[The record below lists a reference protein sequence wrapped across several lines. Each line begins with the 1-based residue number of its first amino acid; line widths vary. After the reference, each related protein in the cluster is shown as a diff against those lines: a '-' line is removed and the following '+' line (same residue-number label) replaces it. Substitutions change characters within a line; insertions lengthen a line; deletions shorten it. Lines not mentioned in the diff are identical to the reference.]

1 MASQEASDVSPSSP
15 PSGSATASQAPP
27 SAKFTWTW
35 WDEVI
40 APKAGVGGG
49 SKPWR
54 CRRCAYE
61 RNASVQKVRAH
72 FLHLKGH
79 AVQFCPK
86 TVSAEERQ
94 KLINLE
100 KTLEDMKEAKKSRNK
115 RHTVDPKD
123 MAAAS
128 LIRTSSSPSASFCA
142 STGTA
147 TTADH
152 RPPHPPIKPSSS
164 SFPYPRPSKRQ
175 ATLGESWKPALKEE
189 VDVAV
194 ARFFYHDHIAFN
206 AARSPYFKEMAK
218 KIGEYGPDYVPPS
231 SETLRTTLLE
241 KEKMIVDAAC
251 ASTKASWK
259 KNGVSLIV
267 DGWSDTR
274 QEDTISDEE
283 IDTGAQLEDDP
294 ILQHEDYTEEVV
306 EIKQSDT
313 GEVGCFAVRPF
324 QAGEYAVKI
333 PENFTVTCADVA
345 NHPVLSQL
353 AAGRPDII
361 GLALWLMYEKSLGAK
376 SLWYPYLKTF
386 PSTTLSPVTWSQSEQ
401 ETLLKGTSVAV
412 ILGYVPSKCYL
423 TEGVSVHLCARR
435 WRTCGGYGFGGMPL
449 VRNCVGLR
457 KVEMAFTAEEVN
469 QRCLF
474 LEDEFSEIME
484 ASQSKLMDLPQSYFT
499 VDAFKNAFAVVLSR
513 AIYLPSAELYALV
526 WGCFGALNPSRFKGQ
541 LAQVQAYSMSIGS
554 NLKCRAVSQAMLNK
568 DVVLGI
574 ALVDMDAKCGAL
586 QAAQRVLDE
595 LPFRNVVSW
604 ST

>member
-1 MASQEASDVSPSSP
+1 MASQEASNVSPSSP

-86 TVSAEERQ
+86 TASAEERQ

-175 ATLGESWKPALKEE
+175 ATLGESWKPALKE

-206 AARSPYFKEMAK
+206 AARPYVGDMPKDMPAEDQPEVEELDEILVSEQILAHKERKVKDKVVRRYLVKFSNYPPMDPKWMEEGELAESPTVMDGYKEE
-218 KIGEYGPDYVPPS
+218 GS
-231 SETLRTTLLE
+231 SSQ
-241 KEKMIVDAAC
+241 D
-251 ASTKASWK
+251 
-259 KNGVSLIV
+259 
-267 DGWSDTR
+267 R
-274 QEDTISDEE
+274 QSNPTV
-283 IDTGAQLEDDP
+283 
-294 ILQHEDYTEEVV
+294 H
-306 EIKQSDT
+306 
-313 GEVGCFAVRPF
+313 EVGEGSS
-324 QAGEYAVKI
+324 QAEEG
-333 PENFTVTCADVA
+333 FSHVA
-345 NHPVLSQL
+345 FSITGTASP
-353 AAGRPDII
+353 G
-361 GLALWLMYEKSLGAK
+361 
-376 SLWYPYLKTF
+376 
-386 PSTTLSPVTWSQSEQ
+386 TL
-401 ETLLKGTSVAV
+401 
-412 ILGYVPSKCYL
+412 
-423 TEGVSVHLCARR
+423 
-435 WRTCGGYGFGGMPL
+435 FGGMQSMVP
-449 VRNCVGLR
+449 NPMYANIGLHPGFQGTQGQFGVSQGNLGMAGFYIPPVNMAPTHQHVTGQGVQMAPTVSITGTASPGTLFGGMQSMVPNPMYANIGLHLGFQGTQGQFGVSQGNLGMAGFSIPPVNMAPRHQHVTGQGVQMAPTGVSIMHTISFDNLESMEKPKSYDSQCGARIIGDSAQLIAGNFGQIVLFFFSFTGGALWKIHHLNERR
-457 KVEMAFTAEEVN
+457 KTEE
-469 QRCLF
+469 F
-474 LEDEFSEIME
+474 YSMLE
-484 ASQSKLMDLPQSYFT
+484 
-499 VDAFKNAFAVVLSR
+499 KNAISVVVEES
-513 AIYLPSAELYALV
+513 
-526 WGCFGALNPSRFKGQ
+526 
-541 LAQVQAYSMSIGS
+541 
-554 NLKCRAVSQAMLNK
+554 
-568 DVVLGI
+568 
-574 ALVDMDAKCGAL
+574 
-586 QAAQRVLDE
+586 
-595 LPFRNVVSW
+595 
-604 ST
+604 